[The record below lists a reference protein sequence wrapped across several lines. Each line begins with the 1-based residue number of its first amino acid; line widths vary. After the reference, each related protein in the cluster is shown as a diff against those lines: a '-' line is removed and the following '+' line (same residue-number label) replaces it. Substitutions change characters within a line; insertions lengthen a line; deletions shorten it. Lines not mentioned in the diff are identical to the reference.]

1 MGRLHAIIRGS
12 VQGVFFRAS
21 VVEQARSLGLV
32 GWVRNRHDGSVEC
45 VAEGDPE
52 SLLALRAYCE
62 NGPPGARVVSVE
74 TIDEPET
81 GGFTSF
87 AMRSSG

>member
-21 VVEQARSLGLV
+21 IVERARELGLV
-32 GWVRNRHDGSVEC
+32 GWVRNRYDGSVEC
-45 VAEGDPE
+45 VAEGDAQR
-52 SLLALRAYCE
+52 LLALRAYCE
-62 NGPPGARVVSVE
+62 SGPPGAHVERVE

-87 AMRSSG
+87 VVRSSG

>member
-1 MGRLHAIIRGS
+1 M
-12 VQGVFFRAS
+12 FFRAS
-21 VVEQARSLGLV
+21 VVERARELGLV

-45 VAEGDPE
+45 VAEGDGE
-52 SLLALRAYCE
+52 CLLALRAYCE
-62 NGPPGARVVSVE
+62 SGPPGAQVKRVE

-87 AMRSSG
+87 VQRASG

>member
-21 VVEQARSLGLV
+21 VVEQARALGLV
-32 GWVRNRHDGSVEC
+32 GWVRNRIDGSVEC
-45 VAEGDPE
+45 VAEGDAE
-52 SLLALRAYCE
+52 RLLALRAYCE
-62 NGPPGARVVSVE
+62 SGPPGARVVSVE

-87 AMRSSG
+87 AVRSSG